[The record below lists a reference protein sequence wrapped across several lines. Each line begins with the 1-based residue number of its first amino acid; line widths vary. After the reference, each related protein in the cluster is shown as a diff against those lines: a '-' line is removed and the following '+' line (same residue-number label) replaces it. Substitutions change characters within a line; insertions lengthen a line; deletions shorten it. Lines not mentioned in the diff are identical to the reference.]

1 MMETRTPT
9 GYCPRCRQAVLLMR
23 EEINWGIVFLL
34 LCFTGGIGLIIY
46 LIIHYSKPIYRCVHC
61 NERVLSRIPQNIQPI
76 DVSQNVTSLS
86 SQEDKIQENDDFSP
100 KFCPFCGEKLEAPNV
115 KFCSNCGTKI

>member
-9 GYCPRCRQAVLLMR
+9 GYCQRCRQEVILAR
-23 EEINWGIVFLL
+23 EDINWGIVLLL

-46 LIIHYSKPIYRCVHC
+46 LIIYYSKPIYRCVHC
-61 NERVLSRIPQNIQPI
+61 NARVLSTIPQNIQTI
-76 DVSQNVTSLS
+76 NASQNITSLS
-86 SQEDKIQENDDFSP
+86 NQEDKIKDNFSP

-115 KFCSNCGTKI
+115 KFCSNCGTKV